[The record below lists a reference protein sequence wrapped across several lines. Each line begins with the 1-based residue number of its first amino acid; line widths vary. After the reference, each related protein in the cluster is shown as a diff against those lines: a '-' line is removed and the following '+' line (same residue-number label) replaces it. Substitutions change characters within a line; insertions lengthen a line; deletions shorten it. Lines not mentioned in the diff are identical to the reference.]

1 MSNKYYIIK
10 TLNNNKK
17 IYYYVILENK
27 KREIIIKFGGL
38 KEQCIRIL
46 IDKKVKIGL
55 VEDLVYKK
63 SCSIFENLNN
73 MELLLK
79 NALSFCIKYFP
90 EVLIYRISDMSYIQC
105 SNSQRISLAD
115 LYSVKYDKTW
125 YEKYFNAVPVEE
137 QKNDVKKAK
146 ELINEKLNNII
157 DLDINDFINRYY
169 IGTRTL
175 NINKNIDHIKIAY
188 KKGIKVKD
196 YLFYFFNN
204 NLDCRLYILFF
215 QIIFGY
221 LLYGKYW
228 EISKEVIVQYDINSE
243 FYESSI
249 INKHIDLENLYKKL
263 NEINN
268 NPLLSN
274 KI

>member
-38 KEQCIRIL
+38 KEQCIRIS

-63 SCSIFENLNN
+63 SCSIFENFNN
-73 MELLLK
+73 MKLLLK

-105 SNSQRISLAD
+105 SNSQRISLSD

-146 ELINEKLNNII
+146 ELIKEKLNNII

-228 EISKEVIVQYDINSE
+228 EISKEVIIQYDIKSE

-249 INKHIDLENLYKKL
+249 INKHIDLENLYKQL